1 MKLFKN
7 DEFKELKKT
16 IEKMLS
22 EADKEDDI
30 LEFMDALWPA
40 VMRCETFFRNSNDIR
55 ALEFEGELLMKMQ
68 NSLYLETYWTY
79 AYTICKRILKIDP
92 NHKKAKKAIE
102 NIISIWDCRVT
113 RDPDK
118 LKEMEEEKKK
128 TGTFTFTK
136 MTRTEIESMLE
147 EEFKKN
153 KEGNYDCFLDDWEAR
168 YKIED
173 SEDSKVD
180 PNRGDLYSTSSKGRK
195 Y

>member
-1 MKLFKN
+1 M
-7 DEFKELKKT
+7 
-16 IEKMLS
+16 
-22 EADKEDDI
+22 
-30 LEFMDALWPA
+30 
-40 VMRCETFFRNSNDIR
+40 
-55 ALEFEGELLMKMQ
+55 
-68 NSLYLETYWTY
+68 
-79 AYTICKRILKIDP
+79 
-92 NHKKAKKAIE
+92 
-102 NIISIWDCRVT
+102 T

>member
-118 LKEMEEEKKK
+118 LKEMEEEYKK